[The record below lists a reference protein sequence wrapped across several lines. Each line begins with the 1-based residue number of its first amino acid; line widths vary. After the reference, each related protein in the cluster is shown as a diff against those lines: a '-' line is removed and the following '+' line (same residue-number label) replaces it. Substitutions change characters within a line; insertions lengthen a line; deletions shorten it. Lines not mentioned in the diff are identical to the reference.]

1 MAQIGKC
8 SNRVGC
14 TLAYTGQE
22 IRFEGSPICPECGQ
36 PLTQTTKPKKS
47 SKLWILIL
55 IPIVLLA
62 IAAIGFY
69 GVERYLAAVD
79 AAKATPT
86 PSPSATATP
95 AVAQNQSPTEDQ
107 SGEKMVEGKSQV
119 PADVLNKAN
128 NQSSPSPTSQ
138 PASSAAS
145 PSVTPAPVT
154 QQSPPA
160 AQESPEPNNGGNPPQ
175 PGASPANGKSPPAG
189 QASPDNLKHENPSA
203 QKSPDSEGDNSGQTV
218 DSKPKELSTADVEA
232 TKQDVLKR
240 IAALPKMSESE
251 KSKLADKVETAR
263 SMQRVGVV
271 YFPTGSNVLS
281 KESTGEL
288 VSLFKDPKLV
298 EKMSDPTLVFIV
310 AGYADRSGDAR
321 ANLKLSDER
330 AEAVAN
336 ALSESAGVINLV
348 RTVGMGGTEL
358 LSNRRADQNRAV
370 EIWAVVP

>member
-36 PLTQTTKPKKS
+36 PLAEVTKPKKS

-55 IPIVLLA
+55 VPIVFLA
-62 IAAIGFY
+62 IAGVGFY
-69 GVERYLAAVD
+69 AVERYVAAID

-86 PSPSATATP
+86 PTATATATP
-95 AVAQNQSPTEDQ
+95 VVAQNQSQTKDQ
-107 SGEKMVEGKSQV
+107 SEGKMVEGKSQV
-119 PADVLNKAN
+119 PADVLSKAN
-128 NQSSPSPTSQ
+128 NQSNQSPSPQ

-160 AQESPEPNNGGNPPQ
+160 PTESPAPSNAGKPPQ
-175 PGASPANGKSPPAG
+175 TGATPAGNSSPPAG
-189 QASPDNLKHENPSA
+189 QASPDNLKHENPGT
-203 QKSPDSEGDNSGQTV
+203 QTSPNSGGDNQGV
-218 DSKPKELSTADVEA
+218 DSKPKALSSADVEA

-263 SMQRVGVV
+263 SMLRVGVV
-271 YFPTGSNVLS
+271 YFPPGSSVLS
-281 KESTGEL
+281 RMSVDKL
-288 VSLFKDPKLV
+288 VTLFKAPELV

-310 AGYADRSGDAR
+310 AGYADMTGDPR
-321 ANLKLSDER
+321 ANIKLSDER

-358 LSNRRADQNRAV
+358 LSSRRPDQNRAV

>member
-22 IRFEGSPICPECGQ
+22 IRFEGSAICPECGQ
-36 PLTQTTKPKKS
+36 PLAEVTKPKKS

-62 IAAIGFY
+62 IAGVGFY
-69 GVERYLAAVD
+69 AVERYVAAID

-86 PSPSATATP
+86 PTPNATATP
-95 AVAQNQSPTEDQ
+95 VVAQSQTQDQ
-107 SGEKMVEGKSQV
+107 SEGKMVEGKSQV

-128 NQSSPSPTSQ
+128 NQSNQSPSPQ

-160 AQESPEPNNGGNPPQ
+160 PTESPAPSNAGKPPQ
-175 PGASPANGKSPPAG
+175 TEATPDGNNSPPAG

-203 QKSPDSEGDNSGQTV
+203 QKSPNSGGDNQGV
-218 DSKPKELSTADVEA
+218 DSKPKELSSADVEA

-263 SMQRVGVV
+263 SMLRVGVV
-271 YFPTGSNVLS
+271 YFPPGSSVLS
-281 KESTGEL
+281 RMSVDKLITM
-288 VSLFKDPKLV
+288 FKAPELV

-310 AGYADRSGDAR
+310 AGYADRTGDAR
-321 ANLKLSDER
+321 VNLKLSDER

-358 LSNRRADQNRAV
+358 LSSRRSDQNRAV
-370 EIWAVVP
+370 EIWAVIP

>member
-36 PLTQTTKPKKS
+36 PLTELTKPKKS

-62 IAAIGFY
+62 VAGVGFY

-79 AAKATPT
+79 AAKTTPTATPT
-86 PSPSATATP
+86 AT
-95 AVAQNQSPTEDQ
+95 AVAQSSAKTDQ
-107 SGEKMVEGKSQV
+107 SDGKMVDGKSQV

-128 NQSSPSPTSQ
+128 NQSSQSPTAQ
-138 PASSAAS
+138 PASSA
-145 PSVTPAPVT
+145 PTPTVTPVAET
-154 QQSPPA
+154 QQSPPVSK
-160 AQESPEPNNGGNPPQ
+160 ESPAPSNPGKPPQ
-175 PGASPANGKSPPAG
+175 TETSPAEGKSPPVG
-189 QASPDNLKHENPSA
+189 GSSPDNLKHDNPGA
-203 QKSPDSEGDNSGQTV
+203 QKSANTGGDNSAQTV
-218 DSKPKELSTADVEA
+218 DTKPKELSSADVET

-251 KSKLADKVETAR
+251 KSKLSDKVETAR

-271 YFPTGSNVLS
+271 YFPPGSSVLPKPS
-281 KESTGEL
+281 VDKL
-288 VSLFKDPKLV
+288 VTLFKAPELA

-310 AGYADRSGDAR
+310 AGYADMTGDPR
-321 ANLKLSDER
+321 GNIRLSEER
-330 AEAVAN
+330 AQAVAN
-336 ALSESAGVINLV
+336 ALAESAGVINLV

-358 LSNRRADQNRAV
+358 LSSRRPDQNRAV
-370 EIWAVVP
+370 EIWAVIP

>member
-36 PLTQTTKPKKS
+36 PLTELTKPKKS

-62 IAAIGFY
+62 MAGVGFYAVERYVAAIG
-69 GVERYLAAVD
+69 
-79 AAKATPT
+79 AAKTTPTATPT
-86 PSPSATATP
+86 ATP
-95 AVAQNQSPTEDQ
+95 VAAQSQSPGNTDQ
-107 SGEKMVEGKSQV
+107 GEGKMVEGKSQV
-119 PADVLNKAN
+119 PADVLSKAN
-128 NQSSPSPTSQ
+128 NQNGQSPTPQ
-138 PASSAAS
+138 PASSAPS
-145 PSVTPAPVT
+145 PTVTPAPET
-154 QQSPPA
+154 QQSPPGPN
-160 AQESPEPNNGGNPPQ
+160 ESPAPSNPGKPPQ
-175 PGASPANGKSPPAG
+175 TEASPAEGKSPPG
-189 QASPDNLKHENPSA
+189 GPSPDNLKHDNPSA
-203 QKSPDSEGDNSGQTV
+203 QKSPNAGGDNSGQTV
-218 DSKPKELSTADVEA
+218 DTKPKELSSADVEA

-271 YFPTGSNVLS
+271 YFPPGSSVLPKPS
-281 KESTGEL
+281 VDKL
-288 VSLFKDPKLV
+288 VTLFKTPELT

-310 AGYADRSGDAR
+310 AGYADRTGDPR
-321 ANLKLSDER
+321 GNIKLSEER
-330 AEAVAN
+330 AQAVAN
-336 ALSESAGVINLV
+336 ALAESAGVINLV

-358 LSNRRADQNRAV
+358 LSSRRPDQNRAV